1 MPEFKSPLEAY
12 GIKSYNTPGQGE
24 QLSDDLHISGAIVLP
39 ANVRTVITSGIT
51 GYDAAGKL
59 PKDLA
64 EEIDNAFA
72 SIEERLRVAG
82 VKDGFKSVYQL
93 TTYHVTDFNDKDMEA
108 LDKAVHKYFKG
119 NRPAWAGI
127 GVASLYDGARI
138 EIVATAAL
146 APEA

>member
-1 MPEFKSPLEAY
+1 MPEFKSPLNAY

-24 QLSDDLHISGAIVLP
+24 QLSADLHISGAVVLP
-39 ANVRTVITSGIT
+39 ANCRTVITSGIT

-59 PKDLA
+59 PKDLS
-64 EEIDNAFA
+64 EEIANAFESVDA
-72 SIEERLRVAG
+72 RLREAG

-93 TTYHVTDFNDKDMEA
+93 TTYHVTDFSDADMEA
-108 LDKAVHKYFKG
+108 LDKSVQKYFGG

-127 GVASLYDGARI
+127 AIAGLYDGARI